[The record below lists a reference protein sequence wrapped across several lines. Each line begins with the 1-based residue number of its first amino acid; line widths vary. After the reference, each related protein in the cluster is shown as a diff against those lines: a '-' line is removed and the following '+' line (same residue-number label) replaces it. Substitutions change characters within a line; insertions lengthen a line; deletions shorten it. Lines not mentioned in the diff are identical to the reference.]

1 MKKIYSLLV
10 IALLAFN
17 LQAQVDRSKMPEA
30 GPLPQINLSE
40 PQRFE
45 LKNGLKVLVV
55 ENHKLP
61 RVSVQLIIDNPPVAE
76 GNKAGVSSFVS
87 SLLGNGSK
95 TISKDD
101 FNEELDFM
109 GARMSFGAES
119 ASASS
124 LSKYFPRI
132 MELMA
137 DAAINPNFT
146 QEEFDKEK
154 EKLLTSLK
162 ADEKNV
168 SSIASDV
175 QSALAYGKN
184 HPYGELVTKET
195 VNNITLK
202 DVQQFYSDYFVPA
215 NSYMVIIGDV
225 DFKEVKKLVKNNFV
239 SWTKATPPSFS
250 LPTPKDVQYTQINFV
265 DMPNAVQ
272 SEVAVENL
280 VSLKKNDPDYLPALM
295 ANRILGG
302 GGSARLFLNLREDKA
317 YTYGAYSSIGNDKNS
332 LSRFRAYA
340 SVRNAVTDSAVVELL
355 SEIDKIATTPVSE
368 KELSDAKAAYI
379 GNFIMALEKPSTMAS
394 YALNIE
400 TEGLSKD
407 YYKTY
412 LEKIN
417 AITVVDVENA
427 AKKYFKSSNA
437 RIVVTGKGSDV
448 LDNLEKVTFKGQ
460 SVPVKYFDKQGNPT
474 EKPKYDVAI
483 PEGIDAKK
491 VLSNYIEAIGGKA
504 KLESITSY
512 HIKAKAE
519 IQGQEL
525 LLEIKKTTKDQF
537 MQDVSM
543 MGNSMS
549 KQVLD
554 GDAGFMVIQGRK
566 MDLQEAQITA
576 IKAES
581 APFPELNYIN
591 SEVTLKGIEDFD
603 GTKAYV
609 IKFNDTKSAA
619 YDVKTGLKIVDITT
633 TPQGNATINY
643 SDYKEVSGIQ
653 FPFLWKQTMGPQKF
667 NFNVTEIKTN
677 EGVSDADF
685 K

>member
-417 AITVVDVENA
+417 AITVADVENA

-566 MDLQEAQITA
+566 IDLQEAQITA

-643 SDYKEVSGIQ
+643 SEYKEVSGIQ

-667 NFNVTEIKTN
+667 DFNVTEIKTN

>member
-109 GARMSFGAES
+109 GARMSFGSES

-154 EKLLTSLK
+154 EKILTSLK

-168 SSIASDV
+168 ASIARDV

-195 VNNITLK
+195 INNITLK

-239 SWTKATPPSFS
+239 SWTKATPPSFA

-280 VSLKKNDPDYLPALM
+280 VSLKKSDPDYLPALM

-379 GNFIMALEKPSTMAS
+379 GNFIMALEKPSTMAG

-417 AITVVDVENA
+417 AITVADVENA

-460 SVPVKYFDKQGNPT
+460 SVPVKYFDKQGNPA

-483 PEGIDAKK
+483 PEGVNAKK
-491 VLSNYIEAIGGKA
+491 VLANYIEAIGGKD

-512 HIKAKAE
+512 YIKAKAE

-619 YDVKTGLKIVDITT
+619 YDIKTGLKVVDITT

-667 NFNVTEIKTN
+667 DFNVTEIKTN

>member
-109 GARMSFGAES
+109 GARMSFGSES

-154 EKLLTSLK
+154 EKILTSLK

-168 SSIASDV
+168 ASIARDV

-195 VNNITLK
+195 INNITLK

-280 VSLKKNDPDYLPALM
+280 VSLKKSDPDYLPALM

-379 GNFIMALEKPSTMAS
+379 GNFIMALEKPSTMAG

-400 TEGLSKD
+400 TEGLPKD

-417 AITVVDVENA
+417 AITVADVENA

-460 SVPVKYFDKQGNPT
+460 SVPVKYFDKQGNPA

-483 PEGIDAKK
+483 PEGVNAKK
-491 VLSNYIEAIGGKA
+491 VLANYIEAIGGKD

-512 HIKAKAE
+512 YIKAKAE

-581 APFPELNYIN
+581 APFPELNYIDR
-591 SEVTLKGIEDFD
+591 EVTLKGIEDFD

-619 YDVKTGLKIVDITT
+619 YDIKTGLKVVDITT
-633 TPQGNATINY
+633 TPQGKATINY

-667 NFNVTEIKTN
+667 DFNVTEIKTN

>member
-109 GARMSFGAES
+109 GARMSFGSES

-154 EKLLTSLK
+154 EKILTSLK

-168 SSIASDV
+168 ASIARDV

-195 VNNITLK
+195 INNITLK

-215 NSYMVIIGDV
+215 NSYMVSIGDV

-280 VSLKKNDPDYLPALM
+280 VSLKKSDPDYLPALM

-379 GNFIMALEKPSTMAS
+379 GNFIMALEKPSTMAG

-417 AITVVDVENA
+417 AITVADVENA

-460 SVPVKYFDKQGNPT
+460 SVPVKYFDKQGNPA

-483 PEGIDAKK
+483 PEGVNAKK
-491 VLSNYIEAIGGKA
+491 VLANYIEAIGGKD

-512 HIKAKAE
+512 YIKAKAE

-619 YDVKTGLKIVDITT
+619 YDIKTGLKVVDITT

-667 NFNVTEIKTN
+667 DFNVTEIKTN

>member
-109 GARMSFGAES
+109 GARMSFGSES

-154 EKLLTSLK
+154 EKILTSLK

-168 SSIASDV
+168 ASIARDV

-195 VNNITLK
+195 INNITLK

-280 VSLKKNDPDYLPALM
+280 VSLKKSDPDYLPALM

-379 GNFIMALEKPSTMAS
+379 GNFIMALEKPSTMAG

-400 TEGLSKD
+400 TEGLPKD

-417 AITVVDVENA
+417 AITVADVENA

-460 SVPVKYFDKQGNPT
+460 SVPVKYFDKQGNPA

-483 PEGIDAKK
+483 PEGVDAKK
-491 VLSNYIEAIGGKA
+491 VLANYIEAIGGKD

-512 HIKAKAE
+512 YIKAKAE

-619 YDVKTGLKIVDITT
+619 YDVKTGLKVVDITT

-667 NFNVTEIKTN
+667 DFNVTEIKTN

>member
-109 GARMSFGAES
+109 GARMSFGSES

-154 EKLLTSLK
+154 EKILTSLK

-168 SSIASDV
+168 ASIARDV

-195 VNNITLK
+195 INNITLK

-280 VSLKKNDPDYLPALM
+280 VSLKKSDPDYLPALM

-379 GNFIMALEKPSTMAS
+379 GNFIMALEKPSTMAG

-400 TEGLSKD
+400 TEGLPKD

-417 AITVVDVENA
+417 AITVADVENA

-460 SVPVKYFDKQGNPT
+460 SVPVKYFDKQGNPA

-483 PEGIDAKK
+483 PEGVNAKK
-491 VLSNYIEAIGGKA
+491 VLANYIEAIGGKD

-512 HIKAKAE
+512 YIKAKAE

-619 YDVKTGLKIVDITT
+619 YDIKTGLKVVDITT

-667 NFNVTEIKTN
+667 DFNVTEIKTN

>member
-109 GARMSFGAES
+109 GARMSFGSES

-154 EKLLTSLK
+154 EKILTSLK

-168 SSIASDV
+168 ASIARDV

-195 VNNITLK
+195 INNITLK

-280 VSLKKNDPDYLPALM
+280 VSLKKSDPDYLPALM

-379 GNFIMALEKPSTMAS
+379 GNFIMALEKPSTMAG

-417 AITVVDVENA
+417 AITVADVENA

-460 SVPVKYFDKQGNPT
+460 SVPVKYFDKQGNPA

-483 PEGIDAKK
+483 PEGVNAKK
-491 VLSNYIEAIGGKA
+491 VLANYIEAIGGKD

-512 HIKAKAE
+512 YIKAKAE

-619 YDVKTGLKIVDITT
+619 YDIKTGLKVVDITT

-667 NFNVTEIKTN
+667 DFNVTEIKTN

>member
-109 GARMSFGAES
+109 GARMSFGSES

-154 EKLLTSLK
+154 EKILTSLK

-168 SSIASDV
+168 ASIARDV

-195 VNNITLK
+195 INNITLK

-280 VSLKKNDPDYLPALM
+280 VSLKKSDPDYLPALM

-379 GNFIMALEKPSTMAS
+379 GNFIMALEKPSTMAG
-394 YALNIE
+394 YALSIE
-400 TEGLSKD
+400 TEGLPKD

-417 AITVVDVENA
+417 AITVADVENA

-460 SVPVKYFDKQGNPT
+460 SVPVKYFDKQGNPA

-483 PEGIDAKK
+483 PEGVNAKK
-491 VLSNYIEAIGGKA
+491 VLANYIEAIGGKD

-512 HIKAKAE
+512 YIKAKAE

-619 YDVKTGLKIVDITT
+619 YDIKTGLKVVDITT

-667 NFNVTEIKTN
+667 DFNVTEIKTN

>member
-109 GARMSFGAES
+109 GARMSFGSES

-154 EKLLTSLK
+154 EKILTSLK

-168 SSIASDV
+168 ASIARDV

-195 VNNITLK
+195 INNITLK

-272 SEVAVENL
+272 SEVAIENL
-280 VSLKKNDPDYLPALM
+280 VSLKKSDPDYLPALM

-379 GNFIMALEKPSTMAS
+379 GNFIMALEKPSTMAG

-417 AITVVDVENA
+417 AITVADVENA

-460 SVPVKYFDKQGNPT
+460 SVPVKYFDKQGNPA

-483 PEGIDAKK
+483 PEGVNAKK
-491 VLSNYIEAIGGKA
+491 VLANYIEAIGGKD

-512 HIKAKAE
+512 YIKAKAE

-619 YDVKTGLKIVDITT
+619 YDIKTGLKVVDITT

-667 NFNVTEIKTN
+667 DFNVTEIKTN